1 MGHGNIP
8 TQCRRRLIDAEGR
21 SCIYAPI
28 THDGKAF
35 DSQVGF

>member
-21 SCIYAPI
+21 SYAPI